1 MVTLVDNCPRC
12 GAKKIAFDVKGLS
25 CCNVHTQ
32 LDGRKIYEYEVYCV
46 CRDCHKTTMF
56 LCLSLKR
63 DTPLESL
70 NWERGLFGLKDVAE
84 IIRPITPADL
94 AIDAPPEFLP
104 QHINDAYEEGSKC
117 LSIGCYNAAATMF
130 RLCLDYATK
139 GLIPDGDQGPAQKI
153 KRSLGLR
160 MEWLF
165 DNHLLPESLRE
176 LAECVKDDGND
187 GAHEG
192 ILDKDAAEDLEDF
205 TYLFLERLYTEPQRL
220 VEARARREDRRKKVS
235 GE

>member
-1 MVTLVDNCPRC
+1 MVTLVDDCPRC
-12 GAKKIAFDVKGLS
+12 GSQKISFDFNGLNCTKVYTNLGGAK
-25 CCNVHTQ
+25 T
-32 LDGRKIYEYEVYCV
+32 YEYEIYCV
-46 CRDCHKTTMF
+46 CRECRQTTMF
-56 LCLSLKR
+56 MCW
-63 DTPLESL
+63 PLEKNKTL
-70 NWERGLFGLKDVAE
+70 DGYNWGSGLFGLREVVE
-84 IIRPITPADL
+84 VGRPVSPADI
-94 AIDAPPEFLP
+94 AVDEPPEFLP
-104 QHINDAYEEGSKC
+104 EHINNAYEEGAKC
-117 LSIGCYNAAATMF
+117 LAIGCYNAAATMF

-139 GLIPDGDQGPAQKI
+139 GLVPEGEQGPAQKI

-192 ILDKDAAEDLEDF
+192 ILDKAAAEDLEDF

-220 VEARARREDRRKKVS
+220 IEARTRREQRRKK
-235 GE
+235 